1 MKEQW
6 ISLLNI
12 LLSAALGF
20 IIGFERKLRSK
31 EAGIRT
37 HAIVSVGSALMM
49 AVSKYAF
56 GGEADA
62 ARVAAQIVTGIGFLG
77 AGIIVY
83 RKHAVHG
90 LTTAAGIWA
99 SAGVGMACGGGL
111 YILAVGAS
119 LILILVQVIL
129 HLPIKA
135 FKMKKGF
142 MLKIVFEETLDEREK
157 VKEMFEI
164 DRFTRLFMKTEGDK
178 ILIHAT
184 LNTDREFDSAHLAM
198 ALRTCPFILS
208 VERCDDN

>member
-12 LLSAALGF
+12 LLAAALGF
-20 IIGFERKLRSK
+20 VIGFERKLRSK

-111 YILAVGAS
+111 YILAIGAS

-129 HLPIKA
+129 HLPVKA

-142 MLKIVFEETLDEREK
+142 MLKIVFEESSDERER

-184 LNTDREFDSAHLAM
+184 LNTDREFDSAHLAR